1 MTHKSQN
8 NKVWE
13 YLQHYNCITAYE
25 MFEKFNI
32 CHPPARIRD
41 LRKRYGYGT
50 ILDRWIIKTRKE
62 YDNNGKEHKVTQRYK
77 QYFLNKL
84 NGVA

>member
-1 MTHKSQN
+1 MMHDTQN
-8 NKVWE
+8 QKVWE
-13 YLQHYNCITAYE
+13 YLQNHDYITAYE

-41 LRKRYGYGT
+41 LRKQYGYET
-50 ILDRWIIKTRKE
+50 ILDRWITKTKTE
-62 YDNNGKEHKVTQRYK
+62 TKNGKKYKVTQRYK

-84 NGVA
+84 DGVA